1 MHRIGLALSGGGFRA
16 TLFHLG
22 MIRFLREA
30 NILPNVTQITSV
42 SGGSILAAHLV
53 QNWQRYTGSLKDFDA
68 AAAEILRFVQLD
80 IRNRVVRRY
89 PLAMPLRGLR
99 RLALRRP
106 CRQLTRTGLLEY
118 HYEKFLFGDTCL
130 FQLPDRPRL
139 YMLATNLSE
148 GCLCAFT
155 RDGLLMQRRRPGQ
168 RMRFERIHTG
178 LATIPMAVTASSAF
192 PGFFPPL
199 ELQASDVGAN
209 PGQFG
214 RLAFTDGGVYDNLGV
229 RMFRC
234 LERSWMAS
242 EVRLELD
249 DLSDPQ
255 QLQRALAEAAAG
267 PVENP
272 LRRLSHLLS
281 QPRNGMA
288 GNVMSE
294 SESVARLVDGLWDV
308 LNHENL
314 ARDPAFS
321 GLSLNDADVETLIRA
336 AQQDERELEGGER
349 LWLNRQLVQNA
360 VRQVTGRPCFR
371 SENGCF
377 DSVLVSD
384 AGKEFQIVANA
395 RAGGLI
401 STSMRASDIL
411 MDRVWQLEVD
421 TFSGTPGF
429 VFAPISRCIDREED
443 PTAAH
448 PEIQRRAAEIRTD
461 LDRFSP
467 LEISALI
474 RHGYCVGRSACRSRP
489 DLFGTE
495 IPADSPWDPM
505 STARAASPKIIPP
518 VATVVPPI
526 APVTQ
531 QSRTLQ
537 HSAVRRIWSTL
548 LDYRDWISYIYVPLL
563 VPILLI
569 LPYYGVKWYRQSQ
582 INQQLVESMAQ
593 SNQDYAV
600 MNRLLQD
607 GTPPLFEGMPM
618 IEVRELTPPDYS
630 GLEVIADLRVLDM
643 RRWMSTPRRAAA
655 GQSSIYGY
663 RRFRLRK
670 LESTANRFVVKF
682 RLDHP
687 RLDVRSLNPHVPAR
701 LRVQRPAAAAG
712 RETPH
717 LFEVEFD
724 LSKIPPKEVVD
735 LALELQVR
743 EPQGENQQSVNL
755 YVDTETGLLSAW
767 LLMPDDKRYQNFN
780 LLRYP
785 KGNIS
790 ESESVAPAQQLNV
803 VDGHILAFTLLSVEP
818 DFTYECRWTFPEKP

>member
-30 NILPNVTQITSV
+30 NILPKVTQITSV

-53 QNWQRYTGSLKDFDA
+53 LNWQRYTGTLTDFDA

-89 PLAMPLRGLR
+89 PLAMPLRALR
-99 RLALRRP
+99 CLTLRRP
-106 CRQLTRTGLLEY
+106 DRQLTRTGLLEY

-130 FQLPDRPRL
+130 FQLPERPRL
-139 YMLATNLSE
+139 YMMATNLSE

-168 RMRFERIHTG
+168 RMRFEKIHTG
-178 LATIPMAVTASSAF
+178 LATILMVVTASSAF

-199 ELQASDVGAN
+199 ELHAHDVGAN

-234 LERSWMAS
+234 LERSLIAR
-242 EVRLELD
+242 EVRLEND
-249 DLSDPQ
+249 DLADAKQ
-255 QLQRALAEAAAG
+255 FQRVIAAAAAG
-267 PVENP
+267 PIENS
-272 LRRLSHLLS
+272 LRRLSQLLA
-281 QPRNGMA
+281 QPREGLT
-288 GNVMSE
+288 GNDVSE
-294 SESVARLVDGLWDV
+294 SDSLARLVDGLWYV

-314 ARDPAFS
+314 ARDQAFS
-321 GLSLNDADVETLIRA
+321 TLAIHDADVEILRKA
-336 AQQDERELEGGER
+336 AQRDERELEGGER
-349 LWLNRQLVQNA
+349 LWLNRQLVQTA
-360 VRQVTGRPCFR
+360 FRQVTGEPCFR
-371 SENGCF
+371 SENACY
-377 DSVLVSD
+377 DAVLVSD

-429 VFAPISRCIDREED
+429 VFAPISRCIDPGED
-443 PTAAH
+443 PTASH

-505 STARAASPKIIPP
+505 ASSRPTSPP
-518 VATVVPPI
+518 LAPSVAPVVPSI
-526 APVTQ
+526 APITQ

-548 LDYRDWISYIYVPLL
+548 LDYRDWISYIYVPIL
-563 VPILLI
+563 VPILLVM
-569 LPYYGVKWYRQSQ
+569 PYYGVKWYRQSQ

-607 GTPPLFEGMPM
+607 GTPRLFEGMPM
-618 IEVRELTPPDYS
+618 TEVRELTPQDYS
-630 GLEVIADLRVLDM
+630 DVEVIADLRVLDM
-643 RRWMSTPRRAAA
+643 RRWKTVPRSVA
-655 GQSSIYGY
+655 GVQSSIYGY
-663 RRFRLRK
+663 RRIRLRK
-670 LESTANRFVVKF
+670 LQSTANRFVVLF
-682 RLDHP
+682 RMDNP
-687 RLDVRSLNPHVPAR
+687 RLDVRPLNPHIPAS
-701 LRVQRPAAAAG
+701 LHALRPAAESG
-712 RETPH
+712 HQTPH

-735 LALELQVR
+735 LSLELQVR
-743 EPQGENQQSVNL
+743 DPQGVDQQSVSL

-767 LLMPDDKRYQNFN
+767 LLMPDDKRYQHFD
-780 LLRYP
+780 LVRYP
-785 KGNIS
+785 KGDIS
-790 ESESVAPAQQLNV
+790 ASESVAPAQQLSV
-803 VDGHILAFTLLSVEP
+803 VDGHILAFTLLSVKP
-818 DFTYECRWTFPEKP
+818 NFTYECRWTFPESQ

>member
-30 NILPNVTQITSV
+30 NILPSVTQITSV

-53 QNWQRYTGSLKDFDA
+53 LNWQRYTGTLKEFDA

-89 PLAMPLRGLR
+89 PLAMPLRALR
-99 RLALRRP
+99 RLAFRHP

-130 FQLPDRPRL
+130 FQLPERPRL

-155 RDGLLMQRRRPGQ
+155 SAGLLMQRRRPGQ
-168 RMRFERIHTG
+168 RMRFEKIHTG

-192 PGFFPPL
+192 PGFFPPI
-199 ELQASDVGAN
+199 ELHAEDVGAN

-234 LERSWMAS
+234 LERSWMAR
-242 EVRLELD
+242 EVRLERD
-249 DLSDPQ
+249 DLSDAE
-255 QLQRALAEAAAG
+255 QLQHALEDAAKA
-267 PVENP
+267 PEENP
-272 LRRLSHLLS
+272 LRRLSQMLA
-281 QPRNGMA
+281 QPRNVETQKA
-288 GNVMSE
+288 ITE
-294 SESVARLVDGLWDV
+294 SDPADRLVDGLWDV
-308 LNHENL
+308 MNHENL

-321 GLSLNDADVETLIRA
+321 RLSHSDADVEILMKA

-349 LWLNRQLVQNA
+349 LWLNRQLVQA
-360 VRQVTGRPCFR
+360 AFRQATGKPCFR
-371 SENGCF
+371 SENACF
-377 DSVLVSD
+377 DAVLVSD

-401 STSMRASDIL
+401 ATSMRASDIL

-421 TFSGTPGF
+421 TFTGTPGF
-429 VFAPISRCIDREED
+429 VFAPISRCIEPEED

-495 IPADSPWDPM
+495 VPADPPWDPM
-505 STARAASPKIIPP
+505 A
-518 VATVVPPI
+518 VATDTLHEIAPTMPAVVPPI

-537 HSAVRRIWSTL
+537 KSAVRRIWSTL
-548 LDYRDWISYIYVPLL
+548 LDYRDWISYIYVPIL
-563 VPILLI
+563 VPILLVM
-569 LPYYGVKWYRQSQ
+569 PYYGVKWYRQSQ
-582 INQQLVESMAQ
+582 INQQLVESMAR

-607 GTPPLFEGMPM
+607 GPPELFEGLPAN
-618 IEVRELTPPDYS
+618 EVRELMPADYS
-630 GLEVIADLRVLDM
+630 GVEVIADMRVMDL
-643 RRWMSTPRRAAA
+643 RRWKANSRSAADV
-655 GQSSIYGY
+655 QSRIYGY
-663 RRFRLRK
+663 RRVRLRK
-670 LESTANRFVVKF
+670 LESTADRFVVLF
-682 RLDHP
+682 RMENP
-687 RLDVRSLNPHVPAR
+687 RLDVRPLNPHIPTA
-701 LRVQRPAAAAG
+701 LRALRDAAESG
-712 RETPH
+712 NRTLH

-724 LSKIPPKEVVD
+724 LSKIPAKEVVD
-735 LALELQVR
+735 LSLELLVR
-743 EPQGENQQSVNL
+743 APQGENQQSVNL
-755 YVDTETGLLSAW
+755 FVDTETGLLSAW
-767 LLMPDDKRYQNFN
+767 VLMPDDKPYQHFD

-785 KGNIS
+785 AGNIS
-790 ESESVAPAQQLNV
+790 ASESVAPAQQLNIAG
-803 VDGHILAFTLLSVEP
+803 GHILAFTLLSARP
-818 DFTYECRWTFPEKP
+818 GFTYDCRWTYPQK

>member
-1 MHRIGLALSGGGFRA
+1 MQRIGLALSGGGFRA

-30 NILPNVTQITSV
+30 NILSNVTHITSV
-42 SGGSILAAHLV
+42 SGGSILGAHLV
-53 QNWQRYTGSLKDFDA
+53 LNWHRYTGTLKEFDA
-68 AAAEILRFVQLD
+68 AAAEVLRFVQLD

-89 PLAMPLRGLR
+89 PLAMPLRAMR
-99 RLALRRP
+99 RLGFRRP

-130 FQLPDRPRL
+130 FQLPEKPRL

-168 RMRFERIHTG
+168 RMRFEQIHTG

-192 PGFFPPL
+192 PGFFPPIDL
-199 ELQASDVGAN
+199 HAEDVGAN

-214 RLAFTDGGVYDNLGV
+214 SRLAFTDGGVYDNLGV

-234 LERSWMAS
+234 LERSWMAR
-242 EVRLELD
+242 EVRLEQD
-249 DLSDPQ
+249 DLSDAE
-255 QLQRALAEAAAG
+255 QLQCALEDAAKASEG
-267 PVENP
+267 NP
-272 LRRLSHLLS
+272 LQRLSQMLA
-281 QPRNGMA
+281 QPRNMA
-288 GNVMSE
+288 AGRALSE
-294 SESVARLVDGLWDV
+294 SDPADPLLDGLWDV
-308 LNHENL
+308 MNHENL
-314 ARDPAFS
+314 ARDPAFAH
-321 GLSLNDADVETLIRA
+321 LSPGDADVEMLLNA
-336 AQQDERELEGGER
+336 ARQDERELDGGER
-349 LWLNRQLVQNA
+349 LWLNRQLVQTA
-360 VRQVTGRPCFR
+360 FRQVTGKPCFR
-371 SENGCF
+371 SENACF
-377 DSVLVSD
+377 DAVLVSD

-421 TFSGTPGF
+421 TFNGTPGF
-429 VFAPISRCIDREED
+429 VFAPISKCIETDED

-489 DLFGTE
+489 DLFGTDLL
-495 IPADSPWDPM
+495 ADPPWDPM
-505 STARAASPKIIPP
+505 AATTLTTPRLAPHLQ
-518 VATVVPPI
+518 AAVPPI
-526 APVTQ
+526 AAVTQ

-537 HSAVRRIWSTL
+537 KSAVRRIWSTL

-563 VPILLI
+563 VPILFVM
-569 LPYYGVKWYRQSQ
+569 PYYGVKWYHQSQ
-582 INQQLVESMAQ
+582 IAQRLVESMAR

-600 MNRLLQD
+600 MNKLLQE
-607 GTPPLFEGMPM
+607 GPREPFEGVTAK
-618 IEVRELTPPDYS
+618 EVLELTPPDYS
-630 GLEVIADLRVLDM
+630 GVEVIADMRVFDM
-643 RRWMSTPRRAAA
+643 RRWKAQSRRAADDR
-655 GQSSIYGY
+655 SWIYGY
-663 RRFRLRK
+663 RRIRLRK
-670 LESTANRFVVKF
+670 RESTADRFVILF
-682 RLDHP
+682 RFENP
-687 RLDVRSLNPHVPAR
+687 RLEIRPLNPRVPTVLR
-701 LRVQRPAAAAG
+701 LQRDVVVSGNQPVQ
-712 RETPH
+712 

-724 LSKIPPKEVVD
+724 LSKVPAKEVVD
-735 LALELQVR
+735 LSLELLMR
-743 EPQGENQQSVNL
+743 EPPAEDRQAVNL

-767 LLMPDDKRYQNFN
+767 IMLPDDKHYQNFD

-785 KGNIS
+785 TGNMS
-790 ESESVAPAQQLNV
+790 ASESVAPAHQLNM
-803 VDGHILAFTLLSVEP
+803 VDGHILAFTLLSAKP
-818 DFTYECRWTFPEKP
+818 GFTYECRWTYPEK